1 MEFVTLADGV
11 RLHVESDGPSDP
23 GVSGPRATVVL
34 VHGWTL
40 SKKTWAKIVPDLL
53 SCGDIRVVTYDHRG
67 HGRSDAVSPETAS
80 IEQMAKDLVF
90 VLEEVCPSGPVI
102 LVGHSLGGM
111 TLLALAEQRPDLI
124 AERVAGM
131 VLVNTSAGGP
141 HGVNN
146 GLPLGQT
153 RVARS
158 TVGRVLAAEARRRAV
173 PKRAGKPRAGRAYG
187 ALIARLLTGPDAAP
201 GDVLSAV
208 QMVRETPGGSF
219 PAFLSTFLTHDRRHA
234 LSRLRGIPVAI
245 LSGAHD
251 RLTPV
256 AESVEMYRLLPSA
269 TLKVF
274 PLAGHMLPLERS
286 SAVSGAILD
295 VLRRGLPGATAT
307 TGAGND
313 LASSHGVQS
322 RS

>member
-1 MEFVTLADGV
+1 MEFVTLVDGV
-11 RLHVESDGPSDP
+11 RLHVESDGPRDP
-23 GVSGPRATVVL
+23 RASRPRATVVL

-40 SKKTWAKIVPDLL
+40 SKETWAKVIPDLL
-53 SCGDIRVVTYDHRG
+53 TSGDIRVVTYDHRG
-67 HGRSDAVSPETAS
+67 HGGSDAVSPETAS
-80 IEQMAKDLVF
+80 IEQMAKDLVV

-124 AERVAGM
+124 TGRVVGM

-153 RVARS
+153 PVARS
-158 TVGRVLAAEARRRAV
+158 IVGRALTAEARRRAA
-173 PKRAGKPRAGRAYG
+173 PKRAGKPREGRAYG
-187 ALIARLLTGPDAAP
+187 ALVARLLTGPDAARE
-201 GDVLSAV
+201 DVLSAV
-208 QMVRETPGGSF
+208 QMVRETPGASF

-234 LSRLRGIPVAI
+234 LSRLGGIPVAI
-245 LSGAHD
+245 LSGARD

-274 PLAGHMLPLERS
+274 PQAGHMLPLERS

-295 VLRRGLPGATAT
+295 TLRRALPGASP
-307 TGAGND
+307 TGGASND